1 MSGVLGVDGAR
12 GGWVGALVRG
22 QDVQWLVLPDV
33 RAALAVDADVVAIDM
48 PIGLPDTGRRACDL
62 AAKRQL
68 GAAHP
73 RVFLTPPRDV
83 LASPDHRTASAR
95 HRELADG
102 AGLSIQTWHIVH
114 RMREVD
120 DAADDP
126 RLVEVHPELSFAA
139 LAGGVLDRKKTAGGR
154 AQRLAA
160 LRRWLPGLDP
170 ASVPSGD
177 DAPDALVAAWSGRR
191 WLDGAARVLPE
202 GQAPRDGRGRPMRI
216 VT

>member
-1 MSGVLGVDGAR
+1 VSGVLGVDGSR

-22 QDVQWLVLPDV
+22 QDVRWLVLPDV
-33 RAALAVDADVVAIDM
+33 RAALAVDAEVVAIDM

-62 AAKRQL
+62 QAKRLL

-73 RVFLTPPRDV
+73 RVFLAPPREV
-83 LASPDHRTASAR
+83 LDQRDHPAASAR

-102 AGLSIQTWHIVH
+102 AGLSVQTWQIVQ

-139 LAGGVLDRKKTAGGR
+139 LAGRVLDRKKTAAGR
-154 AQRLAA
+154 AERLTA
-160 LRRWLPGLDP
+160 LRSWLPGLDLV
-170 ASVPSGD
+170 SVPPGD
-177 DAPDALVAAWSGRR
+177 DAPDALAAAWSGRR
-191 WLDGAARVLPE
+191 WLDGVARVLP
-202 GQAPRDGRGRPMRI
+202 DGPPSLDSRGRPMRI

>member
-12 GGWVGALVRG
+12 GHWVGALVRG
-22 QDVQWLVLPDV
+22 QDVEWLVLPDV

-48 PIGLPDTGRRACDL
+48 PIGLPETGRRACDL
-62 AAKRQL
+62 EAKRLL

-73 RVFLTPPRDV
+73 RVFLAPPRDV
-83 LASPDHRTASAR
+83 LDCADHPAASSR
-95 HRELADG
+95 HRELVDG
-102 AGLSIQTWHIVH
+102 AGLSIQTWHIVA

-139 LAGGVLDRKKTAGGR
+139 LARRVLGRKRTAAGR
-154 AQRLAA
+154 AERLAE
-160 LRRWLPGLDP
+160 LRGWLPGLDL

-177 DAPDALVAAWSGRR
+177 DGPDALVAAWSGRR
-191 WLDGAARVLPE
+191 WLDGTAQVLPA
-202 GQAPRDGRGRPMRI
+202 GPTPRDARGRPMRI

>member
-1 MSGVLGVDGAR
+1 MSGVLGLDGAR
-12 GGWVGALVRG
+12 GGWAGALVRG
-22 QDVQWLVLPDV
+22 QDVQWLVLHDI
-33 RAALAVDADVVAIDM
+33 RAALALDVDVVAVDM

-68 GAAHP
+68 GPAHA
-73 RVFLTPPRDV
+73 RVFLAPPRDV
-83 LASPDHRTASAR
+83 LRCTDHPTASAR

-102 AGLSIQTWHIVH
+102 AGMSIQTWHIAD

-139 LAGGVLDRKKTAGGR
+139 LAGRVLERKKTAAGR
-154 AQRLAA
+154 AERLAA
-160 LRRWLPGLDP
+160 LRGWLPTLDP

-177 DAPDALVAAWSGRR
+177 DAPDALVAAWSGQR
-191 WLDGAARVLPE
+191 WLAGAARVLPE
-202 GQAPRDGRGRPMRI
+202 GGSPRDARGRPMRI

>member
-1 MSGVLGVDGAR
+1 MLGVDGAR

-22 QDVQWLVLPDV
+22 QDVRWLELPDV

-62 AAKRQL
+62 AAKRLL

-73 RVFLTPPRDV
+73 RVFLTPPREV
-83 LASPDHRTASAR
+83 LDCPDHPTASAR
-95 HRELADG
+95 HRDLVGG
-102 AGLSIQTWHIVH
+102 AGLSIQTWNIVD

-139 LAGGVLDRKKTAGGR
+139 LAGRLLDRKRTAAGR

-160 LRRWLPGLDP
+160 LRGWLPALDP
-170 ASVPSGD
+170 GSVPSGD
-177 DAPDALVAAWSGRR
+177 DAPDALAAAWSGQR
-191 WLDGAARVLPE
+191 WLAGTASVLPSGE
-202 GQAPRDGRGRPMRI
+202 PPRDSRGRPMRI

>member
-22 QDVQWLVLPDV
+22 HDVRWLVLPDV
-33 RAALAVDADVVAIDM
+33 QAALAVDADVVAIDM
-48 PIGLPDTGRRACDL
+48 PIGLPETGRRSCDL
-62 AAKRQL
+62 AAKRLL

-83 LASPDHRTASAR
+83 LGCPDHPTASAR
-95 HRELADG
+95 HRELVEG
-102 AGLSIQTWHIVH
+102 AGLSIQTWNIVD

-139 LAGGVLDRKKTAGGR
+139 LAGRVLDRKRTAAGR

-160 LRRWLPGLDP
+160 LRSWLPGLDL

-177 DAPDALVAAWSGRR
+177 DAPDALAAAWSGRR
-191 WLDGAARVLPE
+191 WLDGVARVLPE
-202 GQAPRDGRGRPMRI
+202 GGPPRDSRGRPMRI

>member
-1 MSGVLGVDGAR
+1 MSAVLGVDGAR
-12 GGWVGALVRG
+12 DAWVGALVRG

-48 PIGLPDTGRRACDL
+48 PIGLPESGRRDCDRQ
-62 AAKRQL
+62 AKRLL

-83 LASPDHRTASAR
+83 LGSPDHPTASSR
-95 HRELADG
+95 HRELVDG
-102 AGLSIQTWHIVH
+102 AGLSIQTWHIVD

-139 LAGGVLDRKKTAGGR
+139 LAGRVLDRKKTAAGR
-154 AQRLAA
+154 AQGLAA
-160 LRRWLPGLDP
+160 LRSWLPGLDLG
-170 ASVPSGD
+170 SVPSGD
-177 DAPDALVAAWSGRR
+177 DAPDALAAAWSGRR
-191 WLDGAARVLPE
+191 WLDGTARVLPGGE
-202 GQAPRDGRGRPMRI
+202 PPRDARGRPMRI

>member
-1 MSGVLGVDGAR
+1 VSGVLGVDGAR

-22 QDVQWLVLPDV
+22 QDVQWLILPDV
-33 RAALAVDADVVAIDM
+33 RAALAVDADVVAVDM

-62 AAKRQL
+62 QAKRL
-68 GAAHP
+68 LRAAHP

-83 LASPDHRTASAR
+83 LGCPDHPTASAR
-95 HRELADG
+95 HRELVDG
-102 AGLSIQTWHIVH
+102 AGLSIQTWNIVD
-114 RMREVD
+114 RIREVD

-139 LAGGVLDRKKTAGGR
+139 LAGRVLDPKRTAVGR
-154 AQRLAA
+154 GQRMAA
-160 LRRWLPGLDP
+160 LCAWLPDLDL

-191 WLDGAARVLPE
+191 WLDGTARVLPD
-202 GQAPRDGRGRPMRI
+202 GRPPRDARGRPMRI
-216 VT
+216 VS

>member
-1 MSGVLGVDGAR
+1 MSGVLWVDGAR

-22 QDVQWLVLPDV
+22 QDVEWLVLPDV
-33 RAALAVDADVVAIDM
+33 RAALAVDADVVAVDM
-48 PIGLPDTGRRACDL
+48 PIGLPDTGRRACDRQ
-62 AAKRQL
+62 AKRLL

-83 LASPDHRTASAR
+83 LGCPDHPTASAR

-102 AGLSIQTWHIVH
+102 AGMSIQTWHIVG
-114 RMREVD
+114 RIREVD
-120 DAADDP
+120 DAADDR

-139 LAGGVLDRKKTAGGR
+139 LAGRVLDPKKTAAGR

-160 LRRWLPGLDP
+160 LRRWLPDLDP

-177 DAPDALVAAWSGRR
+177 DAPDALVAAWSGQR
-191 WLDGAARVLPE
+191 WLAGIARVLPE
-202 GQAPRDGRGRPMRI
+202 GQPPRDARGRPMRI